1 MKRFG
6 CFGELVLPSRDR
18 RASSF
23 GFMTAADEK
32 SLAEAA
38 RSLDRSGHS
47 TPAPAIR
54 GEVRGASPVCIE
66 TRLRL
71 GAGAHW
77 ATWRSCPGAAARM
90 LQPGGAQPAEEHVA
104 AATAGS
110 TFLHTIAALLAE
122 CEGASRGRR
131 PFLYGR
137 TERWLRWTHA
147 RDGGTEEELRNRG
160 VVAGGAEVWGFD
172 AAIEARGI
180 TAASRFRLWH
190 SPASGRRSRCGWSW
204 RRDPFFGFVC
214 KSCRATLPP
223 LRRKCAPHWKAGAG
237 WIQRFLSPEA
247 EESLT
252 ASAA

>member
-190 SPASGRRSRCGWSW
+190 SPGIRPPQPLRLELEARSFLRLRLQVLPGDSPALEEEMRAALESW
-204 RRDPFFGFVC
+204 RRMD
-214 KSCRATLPP
+214 SEIP
-223 LRRKCAPHWKAGAG
+223 LAGG
-237 WIQRFLSPEA
+237 
-247 EESLT
+247 
-252 ASAA
+252 